1 GCDVRNSSE
10 RHLLLS
16 ADCKSEDNVITQDPP
31 GGNPNTRNIH
41 HRPSCPET
49 SMDPSDQGES
59 SHQSHTMMVNIHVRS
74 HTADRSTDTSN
85 PEESSTPHEGA
96 HRGDNLFSC
105 SECGKSF
112 TKKGKLIQHQ
122 RVHTTECTFPCS
134 ECGKCFKHKHNL
146 VRHQRIHT
154 KCGKS
159 FIQKGDLVK
168 HQRIHTECG
177 KSFTL
182 KGDLVKHL
190 RIHT

>member
-96 HRGDNLFSC
+96 HR
-105 SECGKSF
+105 E
-112 TKKGKLIQHQ
+112 
-122 RVHTTECTFPCS
+122 
-134 ECGKCFKHKHNL
+134 
-146 VRHQRIHT
+146 
-154 KCGKS
+154 CGKS